1 MARFLGKRVLL
12 SIITLILLSLIVFLG
27 SQVLPGDIGRAILG
41 PLADQRAVDALNR
54 QLGADRSLFTQYFD
68 WVGGVLTGDMGNS
81 LAFRRPVGDVL
92 GDALVNSAKLAAL
105 NEGSKRDRF
114 ISVGGLSATAVPDFV
129 WAVLLILVFTLWL
142 GLFPATATAPPE
154 SGFFDQVYYLILPAI
169 CLVFVL
175 FGYIAR

>member
-27 SQVLPGDIGRAILG
+27 SQVLPGDIGRSILG

-92 GDALVNSAKLAAL
+92 GDALVNSAKLAVLA
-105 NEGSKRDRF
+105 F
-114 ISVGGLSATAVPDFV
+114 IIVVPLS
-129 WAVLLILVFTLWL
+129 IL
-142 GLFPATATAPPE
+142 
-154 SGFFDQVYYLILPAI
+154 
-169 CLVFVL
+169 
-175 FGYIAR
+175 